1 MFPSQFSAI
10 FVSLLLTNVVV
21 KAWLAWRQLYH
32 VASHRAEVPPA
43 FREQIG
49 IAAHHKAADYTRTL
63 VRFGL
68 LGVLFDAALLL
79 VFTIGGG
86 IVLLVGLAA
95 AAMVIYK
102 VVEVQKWGNPLWV
115 ALAWLF
121 VWPRMWAVRVVGS
134 PETLF
139 VLWIIAS
146 LYFFQ
151 KRKFWQAA
159 IFGSLAVSTKSP
171 GILLFPAYILW
182 WGENFMKTKK
192 WEGKIYPI
200 LLIPAALAAVFGLFW
215 LRTGDFWAYFHSGDN
230 IHLQL
235 LPFKVFDSSQSWVG
249 NFWLE
254 DVLWIY
260 FIGALG
266 IYHAFKKSRVWGWW
280 GAVFFVSILFVSHR
294 DISRYSLPL
303 VPIVLVGL
311 SELLNRKEVRLT
323 LLLFLIPAYLYTVN
337 FVSHNFFPISDWGPF
352 L

>member
-1 MFPSQFSAI
+1 MVVILVSTAVVWLPVGREKIYENYDGPYYVAVARSWYNKEILGRNFSFPI
-10 FVSLLLTNVVV
+10 PLE
-21 KAWLAWRQLYH
+21 YY
-32 VASHRAEVPPA
+32 
-43 FREQIG
+43 
-49 IAAHHKAADYTRTL
+49 AAHFPLYPALINAISA
-63 VRFGL
+63 FGL
-68 LGVLFDAALLL
+68 NRLQAMLAVNLAA
-79 VFTIGGG
+79 T
-86 IVLLVGLAA
+86 AA

-171 GILLFPAYILW
+171 GILLFPAYLLW

-311 SELLNRKEVRLT
+311 SEFLNRKEVRLT

>member
-1 MFPSQFSAI
+1 MPAKSGLALIMVVILVSTAVVWLPVGREKIYENYDGPYYVAVARSWYNKEILGRNFSFPI
-10 FVSLLLTNVVV
+10 PLE
-21 KAWLAWRQLYH
+21 YY
-32 VASHRAEVPPA
+32 
-43 FREQIG
+43 
-49 IAAHHKAADYTRTL
+49 AAHFPLYP
-63 VRFGL
+63 
-68 LGVLFDAALLL
+68 AL
-79 VFTIGGG
+79 I
-86 IVLLVGLAA
+86 
-95 AAMVIYK
+95 
-102 VVEVQKWGNPLWV
+102 N
-115 ALAWLF
+115 
-121 VWPRMWAVRVVGS
+121 
-134 PETLF
+134 
-139 VLWIIAS
+139 AS

-303 VPIVLVGL
+303 VPIVLIGL

-337 FVSHNFFPISDWGPF
+337 FVSHNFFPISDW
-352 L
+352 